1 MSKKKT
7 SSHMNELQIYR
18 LRFDKIN
25 YKFSQDLPTK
35 ITNASKAT
43 NYSKS
48 DIFAHLK
55 SFQTIAFLKTYWRR
69 KTQLIELVILR
80 PFLTFFANC
89 INIFHKTEVQMFILM
104 CLKVRWFRRNF
115 LVSSNSPKKGKMEI
129 FVFCVITLEKI
140 KI

>member
-1 MSKKKT
+1 
-7 SSHMNELQIYR
+7 MNELQIYR

-104 CLKVRWFRRNF
+104 CLKVR
-115 LVSSNSPKKGKMEI
+115 
-129 FVFCVITLEKI
+129 
-140 KI
+140 